1 MMYCD
6 SSPLTWV
13 ITVCDLYQIH
23 QNIPFPNR
31 TTMNYLMNFLGWPS
45 THDPQWFI
53 YCKRQNL
60 ETNELNLLILNTT
73 GPKTNA
79 LVWKRLLF
87 PKNVSEIIFV
97 KIISE
102 ASRKLITKNSI
113 RFPTRNYF
121 PKITSFSRF
130 LHVKKLGFQ
139 REKKQYWILFLK
151 TIFPVEELLCMTYI

>member
-1 MMYCD
+1 M
-6 SSPLTWV
+6 
-13 ITVCDLYQIH
+13 
-23 QNIPFPNR
+23 
-31 TTMNYLMNFLGWPS
+31 

-102 ASRKLITKNSI
+102 ASRKLITRIQYGFLLEIAS
-113 RFPTRNYF
+113 
-121 PKITSFSRF
+121 PK
-130 LHVKKLGFQ
+130 LL
-139 REKKQYWILFLK
+139 LFLD
-151 TIFPVEELLCMTYI
+151 FFMSRN

>member
-1 MMYCD
+1 M
-6 SSPLTWV
+6 
-13 ITVCDLYQIH
+13 
-23 QNIPFPNR
+23 
-31 TTMNYLMNFLGWPS
+31 

-113 RFPTRNYF
+113 RFPTRNCF

-151 TIFPVEELLCMTYI
+151 TIFSVEELLCMTYI